1 MQNSKTMTIDQF
13 STLLKAEEK
22 DEMAVKLQQ
31 MAERVSTTGLR
42 SAYKRLQENVNRWGW
57 W

>member
-1 MQNSKTMTIDQF
+1 MQNNRTMTIDQF

-22 DEMAVKLQQ
+22 NEMAVKLQQ
-31 MAERVSTTGLR
+31 MAERVNTMGLR
-42 SAYKRLQENVNRWGW
+42 SAHKRLQENVNRYGW